1 MAQKKEKDNTTEKR
15 TRGKPR
21 VKIDYETVTK
31 LAAMFCTD
39 EEIASFL
46 GISSKTIQR
55 RKQDDEEYCLAYK
68 KGFDMGRVSLRQSQ
82 YKSAV
87 TQGNVTMQIWLGK
100 QYLGQK
106 DQVKVDDTDMCKID
120 ELIDSLS
127 EVAKK
132 R

>member
-1 MAQKKEKDNTTEKR
+1 
-15 TRGKPR
+15 
-21 VKIDYETVTK
+21 
-31 LAAMFCTD
+31 MFCTD

>member
-21 VKIDYETVTK
+21 TKIDYETVTK
-31 LAAMFCTD
+31 LASMFCTD

-82 YKSAV
+82 YRSAV